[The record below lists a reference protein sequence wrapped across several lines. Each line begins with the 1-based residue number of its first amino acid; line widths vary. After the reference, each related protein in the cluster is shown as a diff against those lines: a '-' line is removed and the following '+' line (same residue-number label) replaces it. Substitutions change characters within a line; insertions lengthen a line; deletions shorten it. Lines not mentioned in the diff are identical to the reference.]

1 MRAKSWAWVWVWAAA
16 WTLAGSNAAHACSCL
31 RISNFSEVAVEAP
44 LLAEVRV
51 VRASFRNEAQLTA
64 YRDRVVLWRRD
75 TRKPFPSTENS
86 MTHADGNVLRAI
98 KGQVPSAT
106 VQVFDPGMCF
116 ATVYPSEMFVGAVYV
131 IALFPTQPSSGQRE
145 DASQPSIDGYHTAV
159 CAENA
164 LLRSGDAL
172 YTFVIDE
179 ATNFKPKK
187 KFYVKY
193 ADFLK
198 TMAAPAAPAAP
209 R

>member
-1 MRAKSWAWVWVWAAA
+1 
-16 WTLAGSNAAHACSCL
+16 
-31 RISNFSEVAVEAP
+31 
-44 LLAEVRV
+44 
-51 VRASFRNEAQLTA
+51 
-64 YRDRVVLWRRD
+64 
-75 TRKPFPSTENS
+75 
-86 MTHADGNVLRAI
+86 
-98 KGQVPSAT
+98 